1 MSPIGEVIEA
11 GSRAFVAGAY
21 RLHQAPSFGA
31 LVRVGEQ
38 DGHAT
43 YGVVYDV
50 RTGGEWGGRAVVRGR
65 DGMYDAA
72 IYDSNPDLT
81 AVLQT
86 EFRALVVGFRE
97 RGTVHHF
104 LPPLPPPV
112 HYGVHVCAAD
122 ELRQFTERLDW
133 LPAVLDAGDVPADE
147 LAAALLREAAAAQ
160 QDRYAYLVAAG
171 RRLALL
177 LRDEHTRMMAILN
190 RIRG

>member
-1 MSPIGEVIEA
+1 MTPIGEVVEF
-11 GSRAFVAGAY
+11 GSRLFVAGAY
-21 RLHQAPSFGA
+21 RLHEAPPFGA
-31 LVRVGEQ
+31 LVRVGAQ
-38 DGHAT
+38 DSRAT

-72 IYDSNPDLT
+72 IYDDNPDLA

-86 EFRALVVGFRE
+86 EFRALIVGFSE
-97 RGTVHHF
+97 GGTIRHF

-112 HYGVHVCAAD
+112 HYSVHVCAAQ
-122 ELRQFTERLDW
+122 ELRAFSERLDW

-147 LAAALLREAAAAQ
+147 LAAALLREAAATQ
-160 QDRYAYLVAAG
+160 DDRYAYLVAAG

-177 LRDEHTRMMAILN
+177 LRDEHARMMAILG
-190 RIRG
+190 RIR